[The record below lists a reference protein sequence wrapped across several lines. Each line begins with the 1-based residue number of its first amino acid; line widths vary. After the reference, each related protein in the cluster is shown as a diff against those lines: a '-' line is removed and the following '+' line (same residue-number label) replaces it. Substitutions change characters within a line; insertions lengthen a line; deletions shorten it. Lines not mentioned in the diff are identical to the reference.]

1 MKKTISLILVFALCL
16 SLCACN
22 KSEAVLQVEGLIRG
36 IGEVTLDSEA
46 LIVQA
51 EKAYNDLPEEEKGSV
66 GNLRTLHEAKQRYDY
81 LQQEQALL
89 GRWRA
94 LSPFFWDT
102 KELDFRADGMC
113 TYRNVDTN
121 ELEYQITADG
131 IWSYLFDLTWDTIAG
146 ISVLKDE
153 SGYVYVRE
161 GEYDQLLEQVYEV
174 VDLATDDISAYVDFL
189 HLDYAVDA
197 FGDKV
202 PADHYLIVSKVYEQG
217 LVLLGGENV
226 VVELDGGIWEG
237 CPILGE
243 TCYTPR
249 FGRMKGK
256 LVFVKAE
263 YVDEYVFNASG
274 RRVSCFGNYLEDM
287 VDAGDYWE
295 YPY

>member
-1 MKKTISLILVFALCL
+1 MKKTLCLILVFVLCL
-16 SLCACN
+16 SLCACS
-22 KSEAVLQVEGLIRG
+22 KSEAVRNVEDMINA
-36 IGEVTLDSEA
+36 IGEVTLESKADIDA
-46 LIVQA
+46 A
-51 EKAYNDLPEEEKGSV
+51 EKAYNSLPEEEKGSV
-66 GNLRTLHEAKQRYDY
+66 GNLQTLHEAKRQYDY

-89 GRWRA
+89 GRWLV

-102 KELDFRADGMC
+102 MELEFRENGVC
-113 TYRNVDTN
+113 TYLNIDTN

-131 IWSYLFDLTWDTIAG
+131 IWSYLFDLSWDTIAG

-217 LVLLGGENV
+217 LVFLSGENV

-249 FGRMKGK
+249 FGRIKGK

-263 YVDEYVFNASG
+263 YVDEYVFNENG
-274 RRVSCFGNYLEDM
+274 RRVSCFGNYFENM
-287 VDAGDYWE
+287 EVAGDYWE
-295 YPY
+295 YLY